1 MKLFCDHNDNVNRME
16 QQNNSVNVS
25 KDNSSFIFSNRKKLT
40 NLLLIVNYD
49 GTNYNG
55 WTGLENSSEVYLNA
69 LQNYKNK
76 KKTERQKNIER
87 KKYSTVQNN
96 ILDCILKLHG
106 YKYIHNNNNNEHIC
120 NSYKVGDTDNYNNAH
135 HNDYNQ
141 NNVNGIINN
150 KPFEF
155 IGVSRTDKGVHAK
168 EYICQYISYEKEPP
182 CDGDMEHIKR
192 SLNSLLNKDIKILAV
207 LKSPHD
213 HFNIRFHNSGKIY
226 TYNLDIRNP
235 SQPLERNYA
244 WQLYDDPRFFF
255 LSKKTNKHKKE
266 GTPNS
271 IHNAQQTCTTSGD
284 KNGMKALYIANKKE
298 EDLKYIYDDELSLL
312 FGENYIP
319 NGTYDD
325 ENLSDEKQ
333 NCLDCEN
340 ISTNH
345 ISSSNDPPNDNI
357 CLMCLKTNFDKRTGA
372 LGYLNLSYG
381 MGIIFGS
388 FLAGVMVNFVG
399 SRGNLLIALLSQL
412 IALCISTTLEEDPK
426 LLKSSNVDKMKMSE
440 ILLSIKNEYIRVLNL
455 FKKTYG
461 ICLLILFG
469 LLPILMTKFAFA
481 PVVVDMFKLTP
492 SHTSYLMTYAGIIT
506 IIAEGILAP
515 YLSSL
520 LGDMICCK
528 YSIPLTLTGFLLLS
542 LCGAN
547 ESLVLIFMSI
557 PLCGGALLY
566 ICGTSQMTKRVEE
579 SELGSIIGLNT
590 SLFYAV
596 TIIAPYI
603 AFKSYIALG
612 LGLYWLLC
620 AFICFVVTFYIF
632 VLDKSTLKIF
642 KDDKDSIETINDP
655 PSFYHKNIKSSYNDI
670 SHSMK
675 IINKEKEIR
684 SVIPCDIN
692 KIKECAKLF
701 IGHHN
706 FECFRGTLKGTEK
719 LRKINTFCTIHFLDV
734 YELKNNLYQFVIQ
747 GDRFLY
753 HMIRIIVGTLVQV
766 GVGLLNVEDVRDALH
781 LCKPLKVKLCAPS
794 QGLCLNKILLQ
805 EPLDKLIGSA
815 LISN

>member
-1 MKLFCDHNDNVNRME
+1 MNKFFPLLVCVSLIFFFFKLCINAKKIFKKNIKNKPFILKKSNNINGIYFIKSKLNKIENKKNKNKKMKLFCDHNDNVNIME

-271 IHNAQQTCTTSGD
+271 IHNAQQTCTTPGD
-284 KNGMKALYIANKKE
+284 KNGRKALYIANKKE
-298 EDLKYIYDDELSLL
+298 DDLKYIYDDELSLL

-333 NCLDCEN
+333 NCLGCDN

-345 ISSSNDPPNDNI
+345 ISSSNDLPNDDICLSNDLPNDNI
-357 CLMCLKTNFDKRTGA
+357 CL
-372 LGYLNLSYG
+372 
-381 MGIIFGS
+381 
-388 FLAGVMVNFVG
+388 
-399 SRGNLLIALLSQL
+399 
-412 IALCISTTLEEDPK
+412 
-426 LLKSSNVDKMKMSE
+426 SND
-440 ILLSIKNEYIRVLNL
+440 LPNDN
-455 FKKTYG
+455 
-461 ICLLILFG
+461 ICLSND
-469 LLPILMTKFAFA
+469 LPNDNICLSNDL
-481 PVVVDMFKLTP
+481 PNDNISP
-492 SHTSYLMTYAGIIT
+492 SNDLPNDNIC
-506 IIAEGILAP
+506 
-515 YLSSL
+515 LSNDLPNDNISPSNDL
-520 LGDMICCK
+520 PNDNI
-528 YSIPLTLTGFLLLS
+528 SPS
-542 LCGAN
+542 
-547 ESLVLIFMSI
+547 
-557 PLCGGALLY
+557 
-566 ICGTSQMTKRVEE
+566 
-579 SELGSIIGLNT
+579 
-590 SLFYAV
+590 
-596 TIIAPYI
+596 
-603 AFKSYIALG
+603 
-612 LGLYWLLC
+612 
-620 AFICFVVTFYIF
+620 
-632 VLDKSTLKIF
+632 
-642 KDDKDSIETINDP
+642 NDP
-655 PSFYHKNIKSSYNDI
+655 PSFYHKNMKSSYNDI

>member
-1 MKLFCDHNDNVNRME
+1 MNKFFPLLVCVSLIFFFFKLSINAKKIFKKNIKNKPFILKKSNNINGIYFIKSKLNKIENKKYKNKKMKLFCDHNDNVNRME

-357 CLMCLKTNFDKRTGA
+357 CLIMIPND
-372 LGYLNLSYG
+372 N
-381 MGIIFGS
+381 
-388 FLAGVMVNFVG
+388 
-399 SRGNLLIALLSQL
+399 
-412 IALCISTTLEEDPK
+412 ISP
-426 LLKSSNVDKMKMSE
+426 SND
-440 ILLSIKNEYIRVLNL
+440 
-455 FKKTYG
+455 
-461 ICLLILFG
+461 
-469 LLPILMTKFAFA
+469 LPNDNIS
-481 PVVVDMFKLTP
+481 P
-492 SHTSYLMTYAGIIT
+492 S
-506 IIAEGILAP
+506 
-515 YLSSL
+515 
-520 LGDMICCK
+520 
-528 YSIPLTLTGFLLLS
+528 
-542 LCGAN
+542 
-547 ESLVLIFMSI
+547 
-557 PLCGGALLY
+557 
-566 ICGTSQMTKRVEE
+566 
-579 SELGSIIGLNT
+579 
-590 SLFYAV
+590 
-596 TIIAPYI
+596 
-603 AFKSYIALG
+603 
-612 LGLYWLLC
+612 
-620 AFICFVVTFYIF
+620 
-632 VLDKSTLKIF
+632 
-642 KDDKDSIETINDP
+642 NDP
-655 PSFYHKNIKSSYNDI
+655 PSFYHKNMKSSYNDI

>member
-357 CLMCLKTNFDKRTGA
+357 CLK
-372 LGYLNLSYG
+372 
-381 MGIIFGS
+381 
-388 FLAGVMVNFVG
+388 
-399 SRGNLLIALLSQL
+399 
-412 IALCISTTLEEDPK
+412 
-426 LLKSSNVDKMKMSE
+426 
-440 ILLSIKNEYIRVLNL
+440 
-455 FKKTYG
+455 
-461 ICLLILFG
+461 
-469 LLPILMTKFAFA
+469 
-481 PVVVDMFKLTP
+481 
-492 SHTSYLMTYAGIIT
+492 
-506 IIAEGILAP
+506 
-515 YLSSL
+515 
-520 LGDMICCK
+520 
-528 YSIPLTLTGFLLLS
+528 
-542 LCGAN
+542 
-547 ESLVLIFMSI
+547 
-557 PLCGGALLY
+557 
-566 ICGTSQMTKRVEE
+566 
-579 SELGSIIGLNT
+579 
-590 SLFYAV
+590 
-596 TIIAPYI
+596 
-603 AFKSYIALG
+603 
-612 LGLYWLLC
+612 
-620 AFICFVVTFYIF
+620 
-632 VLDKSTLKIF
+632 
-642 KDDKDSIETINDP
+642 
-655 PSFYHKNIKSSYNDI
+655 
-670 SHSMK
+670 
-675 IINKEKEIR
+675 KEIR

>member
-1 MKLFCDHNDNVNRME
+1 MNKFFPLLVCVSLIFFFFKLSINAKKIFKKNIKNKPFILKKSNNINGIYFINTKLNKIENKKNKKNKNKKMKLFCDHNDNVNIME

-106 YKYIHNNNNNEHIC
+106 YKYIHNNNNNNNNNEHIC
-120 NSYKVGDTDNYNNAH
+120 NTYKVGVTNNYNSAH

-266 GTPNS
+266 GTRNS
-271 IHNAQQTCTTSGD
+271 IHNAQQICTTPGD

-312 FGENYIP
+312 FDENYIP

-325 ENLSDEKQ
+325 EILSDEKK
-333 NCLDCEN
+333 NCLGCDNICTNHISSSN

-345 ISSSNDPPNDNI
+345 ISSSN
-357 CLMCLKTNFDKRTGA
+357 
-372 LGYLNLSYG
+372 
-381 MGIIFGS
+381 
-388 FLAGVMVNFVG
+388 
-399 SRGNLLIALLSQL
+399 
-412 IALCISTTLEEDPK
+412 ISTNHIS
-426 LLKSSNVDKMKMSE
+426 SSNISTNHISSSN
-440 ILLSIKNEYIRVLNL
+440 ILNNHISSSNISTNHISSSNISTNHISGSNISTNYI
-455 FKKTYG
+455 
-461 ICLLILFG
+461 
-469 LLPILMTKFAFA
+469 
-481 PVVVDMFKLTP
+481 
-492 SHTSYLMTYAGIIT
+492 SHS
-506 IIAEGILAP
+506 
-515 YLSSL
+515 
-520 LGDMICCK
+520 
-528 YSIPLTLTGFLLLS
+528 
-542 LCGAN
+542 
-547 ESLVLIFMSI
+547 
-557 PLCGGALLY
+557 
-566 ICGTSQMTKRVEE
+566 
-579 SELGSIIGLNT
+579 
-590 SLFYAV
+590 
-596 TIIAPYI
+596 
-603 AFKSYIALG
+603 
-612 LGLYWLLC
+612 
-620 AFICFVVTFYIF
+620 
-632 VLDKSTLKIF
+632 
-642 KDDKDSIETINDP
+642 NDP

-766 GVGLLNVEDVRDALH
+766 GVGLLNIEDVRDALH

>member
-1 MKLFCDHNDNVNRME
+1 MNIFFPLLFCVKLIFLFFKLTINAKKIINKNIKNKTFILKKSNNINGIYFINTKLNRIENKKNKNKKTKLFCDHNDNVNIME
-16 QQNNSVNVS
+16 QPNNSVNIS
-25 KDNSSFIFSNRKKLT
+25 KDNNSFIYLNRKKLT

-69 LQNYKNK
+69 LQNYKNR
-76 KKTERQKNIER
+76 KKTERQKYIER
-87 KKYSTVQNN
+87 KKYTTVQNN

-106 YKYIHNNNNNEHIC
+106 YKYIHNNNNNNNEDIY
-120 NSYKVGDTDNYNNAH
+120 NSYDNDETYNSNSAH
-135 HNDYNQ
+135 LNDHNQ
-141 NNVNGIINN
+141 NNVSNIINN

-182 CDGDMEHIKR
+182 CDGNMEHIKR

-213 HFNIRFHNSGKIY
+213 NFNIRFHNSGKIY

-255 LSKKTNKHKKE
+255 LSKKTKKHNKEK
-266 GTPNS
+266 TQND
-271 IHNAQQTCTTSGD
+271 IHTTLQTCATPGD
-284 KNGMKALYIANKKE
+284 ENGMKGLYITSKKE
-298 EDLKYIYDDELSLL
+298 EDIKDIYVEELTHL
-312 FGENYIP
+312 FEENYIS

-325 ENLSDEKQ
+325 EVMSDETQ
-333 NCLDCEN
+333 NYIGGHIISTNNISSNNISSNNMPIDNISNNNISSNNIPIDNISSNNIPIDNISSNNIPIDN
-340 ISTNH
+340 ISTNN
-345 ISSSNDPPNDNI
+345 ISSNNIPIDNISTNNISSNNIPIDNISSNNIPIDNIPPSNDPPNDN
-357 CLMCLKTNFDKRTGA
+357 
-372 LGYLNLSYG
+372 
-381 MGIIFGS
+381 
-388 FLAGVMVNFVG
+388 
-399 SRGNLLIALLSQL
+399 
-412 IALCISTTLEEDPK
+412 P
-426 LLKSSNVDKMKMSE
+426 
-440 ILLSIKNEYIRVLNL
+440 
-455 FKKTYG
+455 
-461 ICLLILFG
+461 
-469 LLPILMTKFAFA
+469 
-481 PVVVDMFKLTP
+481 
-492 SHTSYLMTYAGIIT
+492 TS
-506 IIAEGILAP
+506 
-515 YLSSL
+515 
-520 LGDMICCK
+520 
-528 YSIPLTLTGFLLLS
+528 
-542 LCGAN
+542 
-547 ESLVLIFMSI
+547 
-557 PLCGGALLY
+557 
-566 ICGTSQMTKRVEE
+566 
-579 SELGSIIGLNT
+579 
-590 SLFYAV
+590 
-596 TIIAPYI
+596 
-603 AFKSYIALG
+603 
-612 LGLYWLLC
+612 
-620 AFICFVVTFYIF
+620 
-632 VLDKSTLKIF
+632 
-642 KDDKDSIETINDP
+642 DP
-655 PSFYHKNIKSSYNDI
+655 PFFYHKNMKSSYNDI

-675 IINKEKEIR
+675 IINREKEIR

-719 LRKINTFCTIHFLDV
+719 LRKINTYCTIHFLDV

-766 GVGLLNVEDVRDALH
+766 GVGLLNIEDVRDALH

-805 EPLDKLIGSA
+805 EPLDKLVASA

>member
-1 MKLFCDHNDNVNRME
+1 MNKFFPLLVCVSLIFFFLKLSINAKKIFKKNIKNKPFILKKSNNINGIYFIKSKLNKIENKKNKNKKMKLFCDHNDNVNRME

-357 CLMCLKTNFDKRTGA
+357 CL
-372 LGYLNLSYG
+372 
-381 MGIIFGS
+381 
-388 FLAGVMVNFVG
+388 
-399 SRGNLLIALLSQL
+399 
-412 IALCISTTLEEDPK
+412 
-426 LLKSSNVDKMKMSE
+426 SND
-440 ILLSIKNEYIRVLNL
+440 LPNDN
-455 FKKTYG
+455 
-461 ICLLILFG
+461 ICLSND
-469 LLPILMTKFAFA
+469 LPNDNICLSNDL
-481 PVVVDMFKLTP
+481 PNDNISP
-492 SHTSYLMTYAGIIT
+492 SNDLPNDNISPSNDLPNDNIS
-506 IIAEGILAP
+506 P
-515 YLSSL
+515 S
-520 LGDMICCK
+520 
-528 YSIPLTLTGFLLLS
+528 
-542 LCGAN
+542 
-547 ESLVLIFMSI
+547 
-557 PLCGGALLY
+557 
-566 ICGTSQMTKRVEE
+566 
-579 SELGSIIGLNT
+579 
-590 SLFYAV
+590 
-596 TIIAPYI
+596 
-603 AFKSYIALG
+603 
-612 LGLYWLLC
+612 
-620 AFICFVVTFYIF
+620 
-632 VLDKSTLKIF
+632 
-642 KDDKDSIETINDP
+642 NDP
-655 PSFYHKNIKSSYNDI
+655 PSFYHKNMKSSYNDI